1 MTNKYDWLLKKNI
14 RSVDNLKLWGQNPR
28 LDPDNQY
35 HTIRDFAEEM
45 TIVTSDREALIDLA
59 KSFVERGFIPA
70 DPIVI
75 WQSDENQKYYV
86 AEGNRRVLVLKLL
99 RAPLKAPKSI
109 RSVFLKLSAKINIQD
124 FEKIPVAIAPSF
136 EDAEWY
142 ISQRNSTTSLQLRWA
157 NEQQRRWI
165 AELYDKYSGD
175 VAKIKLITNI
185 SESELQNVFRILKL
199 KEFVKDIKEELSEEE
214 YQNAA
219 SIRFPLTTLERFFSF
234 KDVRD
239 QWGIEFDGYDIK
251 INSDQTSFLYAF
263 SHLIKKMLLPRGNG
277 ERIDSRT
284 IRTAENVVEIMKSL
298 PAVNIIPISEEPSIT
313 VVDLKN
319 EDQQSQSKDLNESIA
334 PIIDEKSRRNKL
346 KNDPHRIRVI
356 PDFYVIETDSFK
368 IQKLFEELQQIPP
381 NKYPNS
387 VAASIR
393 IFLDLAVLKFIES
406 ENLKDQI
413 CAFYNSDLRSII
425 LSKRLEYLK
434 QSNSG
439 LKNNSIIEKLLNQ
452 RNQYSLDVLNGYVHG
467 EGTHFL
473 NLNFLNGFWDF
484 MFPLFEKLLVIKE
497 ID

>member
-28 LDPDNQY
+28 LDPDNHY
-35 HTIRDFAEEM
+35 LTIRDFAEEM
-45 TIVTSDREALIDLA
+45 TVINSDRESLIDLA
-59 KSFVERGFIPA
+59 QSFVTRGFIPA
-70 DPIVI
+70 DPVVI

-109 RSVFLKLSAKINIQD
+109 RSAFIKLSSKINIRD

-136 EDAEWY
+136 DDAEWY

-165 AELYDKYSGD
+165 AELYDKYDGD
-175 VAKIKLITNI
+175 VARIKLITNI

-199 KEFVKDIKEELSEEE
+199 KEFVKDIKTELSEEE

-219 SIRFPLTTLERFFSF
+219 SYRFPLTTLERFFSF

-263 SHLIKKMLLPRGNG
+263 SHLIKKMLLPRGNS

-284 IRTAENVVEIMKSL
+284 IRTAENAVDIVKSL
-298 PAVNIIPISEEPSIT
+298 PPVEIKSISDATNIPVTDI
-313 VVDLKN
+313 KN
-319 EDQQSQSKDLNESIA
+319 EDQQAQSADLNESVP

-346 KNDPHRIRVI
+346 KNDPQRARVI
-356 PDFYVIETDSFK
+356 PDFYAIETDSYK
-368 IQKLFEELQQIPP
+368 IQRLFEELQLIPTH
-381 NKYPNS
+381 KYPNS

-393 IFLDLAVLKFIES
+393 IFLDLAVLKYIET
-406 ENLKDQI
+406 ENLKTLI
-413 CAFYNSDLRSII
+413 CTFFNSDLRSIM

-434 QSNSG
+434 QNKPD
-439 LKNNSIIEKLLNQ
+439 LKSNSIIEKLLNQ
-452 RNQYSLDVLNGYVHG
+452 KNQFSLDVLNGYVHG
-467 EGTHFL
+467 EDTHFL

-484 MFPLFEKLLVIKE
+484 MFPLIEKLLVIKE